1 MDNSTSELLYVAYKS
16 LLTKNI
22 RSGFLGQHITESDYY
37 ALDKMPKLFFHVLDE
52 FYDRYETKE
61 VLKDF
66 YKFNPHRYQ
75 DSEFSKEVLVRLRN
89 YKDVNILLSG
99 IDVNIL
105 LDDVP
110 LLAKAFDKIDEDNL
124 ITLCGIPGLNKNQAF
139 MESIYDSDKFSLTYF
154 NLPAPTDDALIK
166 NILTKDPRSYSR
178 LNEEQKNNKEYLL
191 ITLKNLV
198 GKGSQYV
205 EENVYN
211 FIPEKLKEDKDIAL
225 LTAKLGCV
233 NQPLIAFSYENLL
246 NNLLDPIHNK
256 ANREKITNL
265 RIDRIPVEA
274 YNNSQNILDIFV
286 WMDKEKGNI
295 DPLYENYA
303 MVYKTIKAVAK
314 INPYVKEQVSK
325 KGSDWNLGPLS
336 EFKNERKS
344 FFRQY
349 FEKTIPE
356 MTNELKYYV
365 MADQLNSNLDKN
377 EERVKRLKL

>member
-22 RSGFLGQHITESDYY
+22 KSGFLGQHITESDYY
-37 ALDKMPKLFFHVLDE
+37 ALDKMPKLLFHVLDE
-52 FYDRYETKE
+52 FYDRYHTKDF
-61 VLKDF
+61 LADF

-75 DSEFSKEVLVRLRN
+75 DSEFSKEVLVRLRD
-89 YKDVNILLSG
+89 YKDVNVLLSG
-99 IDVNIL
+99 IDINIL
-105 LDDVP
+105 LDDIS
-110 LLAKAFDKIDEDNL
+110 LLAKAFDKVEGDNF
-124 ITLCGIPGLNKNQAF
+124 ITLCKIPGLNKNQTF
-139 MESIYDSDKFSLTYF
+139 MESIYNSDKFSLTYF
-154 NLPAPTDDALIK
+154 ELPAPTDDEIVK

-178 LNEEQKNNKEYLL
+178 LNETQKNNKEYLL
-191 ITLKNLV
+191 IALQNLG
-198 GKGSQYV
+198 GKVSQYV

-246 NNLLDPIHNK
+246 SNLLDAIRSK
-256 ANREKITNL
+256 ANREKISNL
-265 RIDRIPVEA
+265 RIDEIPVEA
-274 YNNSQNILDIFV
+274 YKNSQNILDLFV
-286 WMDKEKGNI
+286 WMDKEKRNI
-295 DPLYENYA
+295 EPLYENYA
-303 MVYKTIKAVAK
+303 MVYKTIKAMAK

-349 FEKTIPE
+349 FENTIPE